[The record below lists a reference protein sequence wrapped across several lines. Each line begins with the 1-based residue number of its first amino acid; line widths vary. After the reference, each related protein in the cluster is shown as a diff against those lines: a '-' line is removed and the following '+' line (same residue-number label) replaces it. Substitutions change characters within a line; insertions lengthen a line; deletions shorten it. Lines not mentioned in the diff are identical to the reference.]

1 MPVSSYVLRCRSKDQ
16 TDILAS
22 LENLGEF
29 QIGERSEDGMAIA
42 VGTEDN
48 AESEAMGH
56 ALSEL
61 PGVRGAILVYHSME
75 DLTGARREAPV
86 GAQ

>member
-1 MPVSSYVLRCRSKDQ
+1 MPVSSYVLRCRIEDQ
-16 TDILAS
+16 TDILTS
-22 LENLGEF
+22 LEALGDF

-42 VGTEDN
+42 VGTDDK

-61 PGVRGAILVYHSME
+61 PGVRGAILVYRSME
-75 DLTGARREAPV
+75 DLTGAGRGTPV
-86 GAQ
+86 GA